1 MKKKYVL
8 IGIIILIVLF
18 AGIGIGVALNKGN
31 TVSNE
36 NAGISIDKNA
46 QEYEDEESETE
57 KTASIRFP
65 GYPEITVSEEQNDI
79 PIVLTNPDV
88 NPCYFQFTVSLDD
101 GDPVYESEWVK
112 PGDAIRGFEMDA
124 PLNPG
129 DYEMSISIAT
139 KSLDTEQTMNG
150 GNVKTTL
157 HVTE

>member
-18 AGIGIGVALNKGN
+18 AGIGIGVALNRSN

-46 QEYEDEESETE
+46 QEYEESETE

-101 GDPVYESEWVK
+101 GDPIYESEWVK

>member
-18 AGIGIGVALNKGN
+18 AGIGIGVALNRGN

-101 GDPVYESEWVK
+101 GDPVYESE
-112 PGDAIRGFEMDA
+112 
-124 PLNPG
+124 
-129 DYEMSISIAT
+129 
-139 KSLDTEQTMNG
+139 
-150 GNVKTTL
+150 
-157 HVTE
+157 

>member
-1 MKKKYVL
+1 ML
-8 IGIIILIVLF
+8 GR
-18 AGIGIGVALNKGN
+18 AGGRLPSCRNG
-31 TVSNE
+31 
-36 NAGISIDKNA
+36 
-46 QEYEDEESETE
+46 
-57 KTASIRFP
+57 
-65 GYPEITVSEEQNDI
+65 
-79 PIVLTNPDV
+79 
-88 NPCYFQFTVSLDD
+88 
-101 GDPVYESEWVK
+101 VK